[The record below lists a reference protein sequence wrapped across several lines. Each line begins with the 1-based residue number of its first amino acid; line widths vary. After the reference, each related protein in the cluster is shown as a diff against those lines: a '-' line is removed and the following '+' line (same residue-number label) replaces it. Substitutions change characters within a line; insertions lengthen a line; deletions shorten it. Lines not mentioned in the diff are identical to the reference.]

1 MRRRKPC
8 SLHAEAAAAV
18 LVETQD
24 LTKTYGAVAALRECT
39 LGVEP
44 GEVFGLLG
52 PNGAGKT
59 TLIRLLLGYLR
70 PTSGWARVAGIDCQ
84 RSSVEVRRQVSY
96 LPAEAS
102 LFPNM
107 RGTDVLRFFADI
119 RPGGDL
125 QRALLLA
132 GRLELDLARKVSFMS
147 TGMRQKL
154 ALAATLAVDAPL
166 YILDEPTANLDP
178 TVRATV
184 LAMVAEA
191 RQRGSTVMFSSHV
204 LSEVEEVCD
213 RVVILRAGQP
223 VFTQVMAG
231 LRQQHRIL
239 ATLNG
244 PLPPPPAW
252 LQGELKV
259 VNRASGEVA
268 IETPGE
274 LAPLLGWL
282 STLPLNDVRIE
293 PVGLRAVYER
303 YHSERSTPPLPALAP
318 TEPASL
324 PESLAAAGK
333 DLAG

>member
-1 MRRRKPC
+1 
-8 SLHAEAAAAV
+8 
-18 LVETQD
+18 
-24 LTKTYGAVAALRECT
+24 
-39 LGVEP
+39 
-44 GEVFGLLG
+44 
-52 PNGAGKT
+52 
-59 TLIRLLLGYLR
+59 
-70 PTSGWARVAGIDCQ
+70 VAGIDC
-84 RSSVEVRRQVSY
+84 RRHSVAVRRVVSY

-107 RGTDVLRFFADI
+107 RGTDVLRFFAEI

-125 QRALLLA
+125 QRSLLLA

-184 LAMVAEA
+184 LAMVGEA
-191 RQRGSTVMFSSHV
+191 RERGSTVMFSSHV

-223 VFTQVMAG
+223 VFTQVLAD

-239 ATLNG
+239 ATLSG
-244 PLPPPPAW
+244 PLLPPPER
-252 LQGELKV
+252 LQGELKITSQA
-259 VNRASGEVA
+259 NGEVV

-282 STLPLNDVRIE
+282 STLPLKDVRIE
-293 PVGLRAVYER
+293 PVGLRAVYQR
-303 YHSERSTPPLPALAP
+303 YHAESVAPLLEPAASPDPLPLARP
-318 TEPASL
+318 PKAEM
-324 PESLAAAGK
+324 K
-333 DLAG
+333 DLVR